1 VSFFNRN
8 KDRYQRGLNV
18 GRSRRNDAY
27 LRRFGL
33 YQSLGGTFSEEKV
46 SDGELLECATN
57 EPLGYRLTY
66 TIARDTVNCGF
77 NILKDD
83 GITTH
88 NYNNSVQDS
97 FKKYDVLQAG
107 AFAYQLERIFGRSWL
122 VKIDP
127 DKHQK
132 WEGEDIIYTAF
143 SNPSLATN
151 FKHTWDRYRKFQPVE
166 FNVKFG
172 DLGEQVRL
180 SIDPEDYYFLLTRP
194 VNDSDEGISI
204 LQPCWNDLVN
214 LRTMRVAFTERVRK
228 YGGFPH
234 IKVVGGN
241 DYVLQQA
248 QEKWGDFD
256 ELKEAW
262 SNEETDI
269 DMKGL
274 GGVQLDPNKFLEPY
288 IRQVAISSETPM
300 PILSGMESGQL
311 KSGQI
316 NLSGVYALI
325 SNNQSSLTDM
335 GRWMSTSVHSDLSN
349 FRLDWNLEYAISDID
364 RLAMRQ
370 IEVDNAVKLRPYIT
384 DKAFARI
391 LEIDEKDVEK
401 NYQEKMNPFGMGSP
415 FGGGKPDGD
424 VKSSNPAT
432 EEKGRKFGEKKD
444 KKLRGVRGNAT

>member
-1 VSFFNRN
+1 MSFFNRN
-8 KDRYQRGLNV
+8 KNRYQQGLTSH
-18 GRSRRNDAY
+18 RRRRNDAY

-33 YQSLGGTFSEEKV
+33 YQSVGGTFLEEKV
-46 SDGELLECATN
+46 SDGELYECALN
-57 EPLGYRLTY
+57 EPLGYRLTH
-66 TIARDTVNCGF
+66 TIARDTINCGF
-77 NILKDD
+77 NIYKDD
-83 GITTH
+83 GITLH

-97 FKKYDVLQAG
+97 FEEFNMLQAG
-107 AFAYQLERIFGRSWL
+107 VYAYYLERIFGRSWL

-127 DKHQK
+127 EKHQK
-132 WEGEDIIYTAF
+132 WEGEDVMYTAF
-143 SNPSLATN
+143 SSPSVATN
-151 FKHTWDRYRKFQPVE
+151 FAHTWDRYRNYKPVT

-172 DLGEQVRL
+172 DLGEQVKL
-180 SIDPEDYYFLLTRP
+180 TVDPEDYYFLLTRP
-194 VNDSDEGISI
+194 INDSDQGISV

-274 GGVQLDPNKFLEPY
+274 MGVSLDPNKFLEPY
-288 IRQVAISSETPM
+288 IKQVAISSGVPV

-316 NLSGVYALI
+316 NLSGYYALVN
-325 SNNQSSLTDM
+325 NNQAALTDM
-335 GRWMSTSVHSDLSN
+335 ARWKATSAHSGLSN
-349 FRLDWNLEYAISDID
+349 FKVGWNSEYAISDID

-384 DKAFARI
+384 DESFARI
-391 LEIDEKDVEK
+391 LEIDIEEIEKD
-401 NYQEKMNPFGMGSP
+401 YQEKMNPFGASP
-415 FGGGKPDGD
+415 FGNQAEGGTDKD

-444 KKLRGVRGNAT
+444 KTLRGAK